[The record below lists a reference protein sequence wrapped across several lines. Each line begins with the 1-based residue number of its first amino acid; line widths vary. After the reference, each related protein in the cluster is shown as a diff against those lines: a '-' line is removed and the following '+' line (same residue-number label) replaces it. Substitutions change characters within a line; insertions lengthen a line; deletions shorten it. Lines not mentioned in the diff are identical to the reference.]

1 MIEQSRLC
9 QERRPMS
16 DARWWRG
23 AHGEW
28 YVVAQAARIGVF
40 VNVAIL
46 VFPFAANRLR
56 WFV

>member
-1 MIEQSRLC
+1 LPWIPATVAASIFSHVLC
-9 QERRPMS
+9 VSGWP
-16 DARWWRG
+16 
-23 AHGEW
+23 
-28 YVVAQAARIGVF
+28 AARIGVF